1 MAETPGPGT
10 VVSPV
15 AATAYYCCGVRARD
29 ARSRRPICN
38 DHLAQRFMDAEAE
51 AIFAPFARLRGPN
64 ASNVTRH
71 RMVDDILRARLAARA
86 DLQIVLLGAGFDTR
100 AFRLSGGA
108 WLEFDE
114 PALLARKE
122 AVLPAAE
129 AANALI
135 RLATDFSPA
144 HLAALLAAHTDARP
158 AIVVM
163 EGVTMYLRAAQL
175 RASLATLRASLPGHT
190 LICDMFNRRFVRR
203 FSGPIRAR
211 IRALGGEF
219 GEFAD
224 DPSALVLAAGYRLL
238 AQQSIPGQ
246 AVEHGALPMPRWL
259 LATLLRSLR
268 DGYQLY
274 TFEALP

>member
-1 MAETPGPGT
+1 MAEPPGHGT

-29 ARSRRPICN
+29 ARSQRPICY

-51 AIFAPFARLRGPN
+51 AIFAPFAKLRGPN
-64 ASNVTRH
+64 ASNVSRH
-71 RMVDDILRARLAARA
+71 RMVDDILRARLAAQA

-122 AVLPAAE
+122 AVLPVAE
-129 AANALI
+129 APNPLT

-158 AIVVM
+158 AIAVM
-163 EGVTMYLRAAQL
+163 EGVSMYLGATQL
-175 RASLATLRASLPGHT
+175 RGSLATLRAALPGHT
-190 LICDMFNRRFVRR
+190 LLCDMFDRRFVRR
-203 FSGPIRAR
+203 FGGPIRAR

-219 GEFAD
+219 GELVD
-224 DPSALVLAAGYRLL
+224 DPSAPVLAAGYRLL
-238 AQQSIPGQ
+238 ARQSIPGE
-246 AVEHGALPMPRWL
+246 AVARGALPMPRWL
-259 LATLLRSLR
+259 LNTLLRSLR